1 MTQHLPECDR
11 KPTRSQHQWTWVLA
25 PCAAGPFTVQ
35 HTPQC
40 ITARIAR
47 QDQP

>member
-1 MTQHLPECDR
+1 MTHHLPR
-11 KPTRSQHQWTWVLA
+11 VRPQVWTPAVLA
-25 PCAAGPFTVQ
+25 PCDTGPFTIQ